1 VNVTQVHRVTLKNLG
16 LPVIQASRDSSELCP
31 STNCRIFHSGTISI
45 SGVCKSATNTGDGVN
60 IKILKNTD
68 QVWPA
73 ADWQYVAADDTTG
86 INIEQS
92 MTVNAEDNIRFVVNQ
107 KGVDP
112 SGDKT
117 TWDPAISYDNNN
129 LPSTT
134 TFTRSSTAYQN
145 GTQNG
150 TELEPNTPLYETGKF
165 GQALRI
171 EKGTT
176 NLLTANQSSAETDL
190 TDWSKQNS
198 TISKVSGG
206 WIGASSVKCDL
217 TPSGWNSWAG
227 FTGLQLEPGMYT
239 FSVYAKGTTGKKID
253 LFFQKDGSEAT
264 GGSYTLASTWQR
276 YSFPC
281 NVS

>member
-1 VNVTQVHRVTLKNLG
+1 M
-16 LPVIQASRDSSELCP
+16 
-31 STNCRIFHSGTISI
+31 
-45 SGVCKSATNTGDGVN
+45 N

-73 ADWQYVAADDTTG
+73 AGWQYVAADDTTG

-92 MTVNAEDNIRFVVNQ
+92 ITVNAEDNIRFVVNK

-150 TELEPNTPLYETGKF
+150 TELEPNTPLYENGKF

-176 NLLTANQSSAETDL
+176 NLLAANQSSAEIDSTL
-190 TDWSKQNS
+190 ADWSTSQS
-198 TISKVSGG
+198 PSL
-206 WIGASSVKCDL
+206 ASIATVDN
-217 TPSGWNSWAG
+217 GWNGNKAVTVQNY
-227 FTGLQLEPGMYT
+227 F
-239 FSVYAKGTTGKKID
+239 FSSLTREKK
-253 LFFQKDGSEAT
+253 
-264 GGSYTLASTWQR
+264 
-276 YSFPC
+276 SFLLLTE
-281 NVS
+281 